1 MLVTFSYSHDIQME
15 TQDVVKTVSSFSY
28 PGNLRV
34 WSSLISVFGT
44 EEGLSRLYIPLLCI
58 ILQQESSITA
68 TPSECFLVIP
78 IFPKMLIFLETLFY
92 SIYFTEQICVETDMI
107 TLACSFSF
115 CSFLL
120 FSVSRLLIIKFYF
133 ILQNL

>member
-1 MLVTFSYSHDIQME
+1 ME

-92 SIYFTEQICVETDMI
+92 SIYLTE
-107 TLACSFSF
+107 
-115 CSFLL
+115 
-120 FSVSRLLIIKFYF
+120 
-133 ILQNL
+133 